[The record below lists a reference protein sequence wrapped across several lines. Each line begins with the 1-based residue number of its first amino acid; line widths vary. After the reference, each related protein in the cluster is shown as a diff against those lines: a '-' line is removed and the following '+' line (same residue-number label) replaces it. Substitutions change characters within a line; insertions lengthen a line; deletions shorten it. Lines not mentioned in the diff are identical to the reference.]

1 MQSQK
6 IGVNVIGNVK
16 QRNSPNRGD
25 KHHSDPRQSQ
35 MHQVREREAG
45 VTGPHG
51 QCGNSHDVEES
62 ERQARAAASRTS

>member
-6 IGVNVIGNVK
+6 IGVNVIGDVK

-25 KHHSDPRQSQ
+25 KHYSDPRQSQ

-45 VTGPHG
+45 VTGPNG
-51 QCGNSHDVEES
+51 QCRNSHDVES
-62 ERQARAAASRTS
+62 ERQARAVTSRTS